1 MSTENVNVSGEKHTA
16 GAFDIRNF
24 IGSLLAIFGLILLLM
39 GLFADPETDK
49 TGGVNA
55 NLWAGIVLLVVGVG
69 FMAWARLRPVV
80 VPEHVE
86 KPLPDPTRPG
96 PGHH

>member
-1 MSTENVNVSGEKHTA
+1 VSTDNVYESGEKHVA

-24 IGSLLAIFGLILLLM
+24 IGSLLAIFGVILLLM
-39 GLFADPETDK
+39 GLFGDPETEK

-86 KPLPDPTRPG
+86 KAMPDPTRPG